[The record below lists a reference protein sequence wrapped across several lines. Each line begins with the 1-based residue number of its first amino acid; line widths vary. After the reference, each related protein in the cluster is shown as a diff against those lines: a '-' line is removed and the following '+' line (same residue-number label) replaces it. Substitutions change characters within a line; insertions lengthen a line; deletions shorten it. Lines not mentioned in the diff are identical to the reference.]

1 VGDVEA
7 LDARRGLGQL
17 EGIAQG
23 LEALLAAD
31 DSCSRTSSARPAL
44 FSAILIQARSFS

>member
-1 VGDVEA
+1 MSKHSMRFGVSA
-7 LDARRGLGQL
+7 SC
-17 EGIAQG
+17 EGVAQG

-44 FSAILIQARSFS
+44 FSAIPIQARSFS